1 MEVFMKKI
9 LMTSVMLMTL
19 NMFGAISSNF
29 TISSNYF
36 WRGMTQTMDNLA
48 YSGGFDYAHA
58 SGFYVGTWGSNV
70 SFGGAGL
77 ELDTYA
83 GYSGETEAGFGY
95 DVGYISYAYPDAGG
109 DFEEYYLSGSY
120 EGVGVSYYQPSEGD
134 ADYMELSYSYEDF
147 SVSYGDYEGY
157 GSNVLLSY
165 SFTLADFDGSVGYSS
180 FSHEDGGAMTEDEDG
195 LFLTLGS
202 TF

>member
-1 MEVFMKKI
+1 MKKI

-83 GYSGETEAGFGY
+83 GYSDETEAGFGY
-95 DVGYISYAYPDAGG
+95 DVGYISYAYPDSTIAA
-109 DFEEYYLSGSY
+109 DFEEYYFSGSY
-120 EGVGVSYYQPSEGD
+120 EGVGFSYYKPSEGD

-147 SVSYGDYEGY
+147 VVSYGDYDGF
-157 GSNVLLSY
+157 GSNFLLAY
-165 SFTLADFDGSVGYSS
+165 SFAIGELEGSVGYSS
-180 FSHEDGGAMTEDEDG
+180 FSHEEGGAGEMTTDEDG
-195 LFLTLGS
+195 LVLAIGASF
-202 TF
+202 